1 MAKNT
6 KNKPTGKSENK
17 SNDPRNRPIKKI
29 FYWGAVAFVWGVIL
43 FGVLLGAIAWGL
55 PDVDQAIAATKKPV
69 VRVLASDGTEL
80 AFSGDIY
87 APPVDI
93 LDLPPQLPHA
103 ILATEDR
110 RFYDHFG
117 IDLISIGRAVF
128 VNLWAGSIR
137 QGGSTIT
144 QQAAKNLFLSPE
156 RTFKRKAQ
164 ETILALW
171 LEAKF
176 TKDQIFTIYLNRVY
190 FGSGVY
196 GVNGAAKHYFGVAA
210 TDLNTLQSAMLAG
223 MLKGPNKYNPA
234 TNPKL
239 AMMRA
244 HQVLANMVVSG
255 YIDQAHADRAKKE
268 RINTRPSKQR
278 LSAMARHF
286 TDWVLSLAPDFVTLD
301 QDITV
306 ITTLDST
313 LQKKAEATVAKWMR
327 DGGPAMKSGA
337 GEAAL
342 LSIAPDGAVL
352 AMVGGKSW
360 GQNKFNHAVQAQRQP
375 GSAFKPVVFLAGLEA
390 GLKPES
396 VFTDEPLT
404 VDGWSPKNFK
414 REYSGPV
421 SMVDA
426 LTRSINTV
434 TVQISERAGRENVKN
449 TARRLGFTSDLVS
462 TPALALGVSETNLLE
477 ITSMYGV
484 FANGGFAIWPYAI
497 DKIKD
502 RDGTII
508 YSRTGSGS
516 GRVVA
521 PEHVKQMRA
530 MLERVIADEY
540 GTGKKARL
548 GYLAAGKTGTSQDYR
563 DAWFIGFTP
572 NLVTGVW
579 LGNDDSAPMQN
590 ITGGSLPAQ
599 IWKDYMA
606 GATTTLNAWRE
617 IPGDTKSASA
627 SVDNGA
633 KGPSIFEVLFE
644 SIFGK

>member
-1 MAKNT
+1 MAKKT
-6 KNKPTGKSENK
+6 ANKPENK
-17 SNDPRNRPIKKI
+17 HPNAPKRPLKKI

-43 FGVLLGAIAWGL
+43 FSGLLGAIAWGL

-117 IDLISIGRAVF
+117 IDLISVARAVF

-144 QQAAKNLFLSPE
+144 QQAAKNLFLTPA

-176 TKDQIFTIYLNRVY
+176 SKDQIFTIYLNRVY

-210 TDLNTLQSAMLAG
+210 TNLNTLQAAMLAG

-239 AMMRA
+239 ALDRA
-244 HQVLANMVVSG
+244 HQVLANMVAGG

-268 RINTRPSKQR
+268 NLGTKSAKQR
-278 LSAMARHF
+278 RSKMARHF

-301 QDITV
+301 QDVTV
-306 ITTLDST
+306 ITTLDSS
-313 LQKKAEATVAKWMR
+313 LQKKAEKTVDLWMR
-327 DGGPAMKSGA
+327 DGGPAMKANAS
-337 GEAAL
+337 ETAL
-342 LSIAPDGAVL
+342 LSLAPDGAVL

-375 GSAFKPVVFLAGLEA
+375 GSAFKPIVFLAGLEA
-390 GLKPES
+390 GFKPES
-396 VFTDEPLT
+396 TFNDEPLT
-404 VDGWSPKNFK
+404 IDGWSPNNFK
-414 REYSGPV
+414 REYLGPL
-421 SMVDA
+421 SMADA

-434 TVQISERAGRENVKN
+434 AVKISERAGRENVKN
-449 TARRLGFTSDLVS
+449 TARRLGLSGDLVS
-462 TPALALGVSETNLLE
+462 TPALALGVSGTNLLE
-477 ITSMYGV
+477 LTSAYGV
-484 FANGGFAIWPYAI
+484 IANGGFAIWPYAI
-497 DKIKD
+497 NEIKD
-502 RDGTII
+502 GSGKTI
-508 YSRTGSGS
+508 YSRSGS
-516 GRVVA
+516 GPGRIVK
-521 PEHVKQMRA
+521 PEQVKQMRK
-530 MLERVIADEY
+530 MLEAVISSDN

-548 GYLAAGKTGTSQDYR
+548 KGLAAGKTGTSQDYR

-572 NLVTGVW
+572 DLVTGVW
-579 LGNDDSAPMQN
+579 VGNDDSSPMKN
-590 ITGGSLPAQ
+590 VTGGSIPAQ
-599 IWKDYMA
+599 MWKDYMLSA
-606 GATTTLNAWRE
+606 SKPAYAWGQIPTDKQIADGAT
-617 IPGDTKSASA
+617 S
-627 SVDNGA
+627 
-633 KGPSIFEVLFE
+633 GPAGPNIFEVLFE